1 MSSLNAATTDAGLDI
16 DTAYGQLLR
25 RVTDTGPGDVRY
37 AIVVPVDCA
46 GHRRLRGE
54 QRRRGAPAL
63 TCASSW
69 RAVRGPS
76 TYRSQDRF
84 SAFAA

>member
-37 AIVVPVDCA
+37 AIVVPTSAVKAALRAPIHVRTALRIDVYEVDDGEA
-46 GHRRLRGE
+46 VHRR
-54 QRRRGAPAL
+54 
-63 TCASSW
+63 
-69 RAVRGPS
+69 
-76 TYRSQDRF
+76 
-84 SAFAA
+84 